1 MYCIFPNQAALCL
14 PIHDVNH
21 FSFIHTESAWLM
33 ELIGKGAF
41 EKGAVWVA
49 TRVPEGA
56 VLAHANQAR
65 TSTFSMND
73 PSNVRFAADV
83 VDFAR
88 RIGRF
93 PENAPDAKF
102 DFTNAY
108 DPLTFGGARHG
119 ESRVWDVYRQL
130 VGDAAMAPYLEY
142 AKGKDL
148 GKRMPLFVFPTAATA
163 TKNKRKDE
171 PSSEPDKRETKL
183 TVTQLI
189 ALMRSKMENSWF
201 DTRGLHRADL
211 GAGPGHSA
219 YRARP
224 LTWSDGDTEY
234 ANERTVSTQQTAWTF
249 VAASR
254 ADLPAPVRAIQ
265 WWAPD
270 DSGTS
275 LRVPIC
281 TCWAR
286 VSQIRRRLRLM
297 PLFQRTTA
305 RSNCSTTYS
314 TNVLFY
320 RQRAV

>member
-142 AKGKDL
+142 AKGK
-148 GKRMPLFVFPTAATA
+148 
-163 TKNKRKDE
+163 N
-171 PSSEPDKRETKL
+171 
-183 TVTQLI
+183 
-189 ALMRSKMENSWF
+189 
-201 DTRGLHRADL
+201 
-211 GAGPGHSA
+211 
-219 YRARP
+219 
-224 LTWSDGDTEY
+224 
-234 ANERTVSTQQTAWTF
+234 
-249 VAASR
+249 
-254 ADLPAPVRAIQ
+254 
-265 WWAPD
+265 
-270 DSGTS
+270 
-275 LRVPIC
+275 
-281 TCWAR
+281 AR
-286 VSQIRRRLRLM
+286 VRQRRRIVFVRGHHKVSSLCIVFSQIRRHSVC
-297 PLFQRTTA
+297 PYTTL
-305 RSNCSTTYS
+305 TTFLS
-314 TNVLFY
+314 FTPKAPGSWSSSGRALSKKALCGWLPGY
-320 RQRAV
+320 RRVPC

>member
-1 MYCIFPNQAALCL
+1 
-14 PIHDVNH
+14 
-21 FSFIHTESAWLM
+21 
-33 ELIGKGAF
+33 
-41 EKGAVWVA
+41 
-49 TRVPEGA
+49 
-56 VLAHANQAR
+56 
-65 TSTFSMND
+65 
-73 PSNVRFAADV
+73 
-83 VDFAR
+83 
-88 RIGRF
+88 
-93 PENAPDAKF
+93 
-102 DFTNAY
+102 
-108 DPLTFGGARHG
+108 
-119 ESRVWDVYRQL
+119 
-130 VGDAAMAPYLEY
+130 MAPYLEY

-171 PSSEPDKRETKL
+171 PSSEPDERETKL

-234 ANERTVSTQQTAWTF
+234 VNERTVSTQQTAWTF

-297 PLFQRTTA
+297 PLFQHTTA

-314 TNVLFY
+314 TNALFY